1 LAERELPF
9 KGQASYT
16 QIWVHAALVPRL
28 VPGTLGGMRQ
38 ARIKI
43 STAKGEATYHCVTR
57 TVNGEWLF
65 DDTAKEV
72 LRRQIWRVADYC
84 GVLVVTYAILSNHF
98 HVLLHVPRQEPVAD
112 AELLRR
118 YKVLYPKPT
127 KYQTAQLQVIEAEL
141 AQDGPQ
147 AVAWRKGQ
155 LARMGD
161 VSSYMKLVKERFSIW
176 FNKSHRRFG
185 TLWAERFKST
195 LIETERGVRQ
205 TAAAYIDLNSVRAGL
220 VTDPKDYRFCG
231 YAEAVAGAAAARTGI
246 CSVTGGRAWDEAQAH
261 YREVLFGTGAGAREG
276 AATIPAA
283 ELQRVI
289 DEGGRLPL
297 ATVLRS
303 RLRYFTD
310 GAVLG
315 SRAFVEAQL
324 AEYRRKTGRRER
336 TAPRALP
343 TWMGLGDWAT
353 LRGLRQRALG

>member
-1 LAERELPF
+1 
-9 KGQASYT
+9 
-16 QIWVHAALVPRL
+16 
-28 VPGTLGGMRQ
+28 MRQ

-43 STAKGEATYHCVTR
+43 AATESEATYHCVTR

-65 DDTAKEV
+65 DDAAKEI
-72 LRRQIWRVADYC
+72 LRRQIWQVADYC
-84 GVLVVTYAILSNHF
+84 GVFVVTYAILSNHF
-98 HVLLHVPRQEPVAD
+98 HVLLHVPRREQVSD

-118 YKVLYPKPT
+118 YQVLYPKPT
-127 KYQTAQLQVIEAEL
+127 QYQTAQLKVIEAEL
-141 AQDGPQ
+141 AQDGPH
-147 AVAWRKGQ
+147 AAAWRKSQ
-155 LARMGD
+155 LVRMGD

-176 FNKSHRRFG
+176 FNKSHGRFG

-205 TAAAYIDLNSVRAGL
+205 TAAAYIDLNCVRAGI

-231 YAEAVAGAAAARTGI
+231 YAEAVAGAAAARRGI
-246 CSVTGGRAWDEAQAH
+246 RSVTGGNTWDEAQAH
-261 YREVLFGTGAGAREG
+261 YREVLFGSGAGAREG
-276 AATIPAA
+276 AATIPAI

-297 ATVLRS
+297 AAVLRC

-324 AEYRRKTGRRER
+324 VQYRQKTGRRER

-343 TWMGLGDWAT
+343 AWMDLGEWAT
-353 LRGLRQRALG
+353 LRGLRQRALV